1 MTPEQLKD
9 LSKKNEILQE
19 AFEQWKQHPVTSHVL
34 KNLKKLRDSI
44 GDTLARSGQEM
55 TEVQLKSF
63 CASMKNCDATASMMT
78 NFEKFSEQ
86 LYK

>member
-1 MTPEQLKD
+1 MTNQ
-9 LSKKNEILQE
+9 EILQD
-19 AFEQWKQHPVTSHVL
+19 AFEQWKHHPVTTQVL
-34 KNLKKLRDSI
+34 KNLKKLRDSLA
-44 GDTLARSGQEM
+44 DTLARSGQEM

-86 LYK
+86 VHK